1 MNAKVESLTLRPKE
15 FFNENGIEI
24 MLNRKAKSLN
34 TKEKIVTL
42 DNGSHIKYIKIFL
55 ASGSR

>member
-1 MNAKVESLTLRPKE
+1 MNVKVESLILRPKE

-34 TKEKIVTL
+34 TKEKIIVL
-42 DNGSHIKYIKIFL
+42 DNGSYIKYTKIFL